1 MTPKIKSLFIFV
13 ILIGI
18 QFLPNTSFAQKFP
31 AKPEGFVNDYAHI
44 LSQGQI
50 QRLDQKLSNY
60 RDTTSNEVAIVTV
73 PSLQGYPID
82 QFSLKV
88 LDKWGVGQHNKRN
101 GVLIFVAPN
110 EKKMRIEVGYGLEG
124 AIPDI
129 IAGHIVNNVMK
140 PYFKK
145 GEFYQGLNQAV
156 DAIMLQAAGEY
167 KPSKKKKNDKGGGSA
182 FPVLFIIAVIIY
194 IIIIKRDGPRQHGG
208 GGGRGGRRRTY
219 GSSGIIFLPGGW
231 GGGGWGG
238 GSGGFGGGGG
248 GFGGFS
254 GGGGFAGGGGGA
266 SGGW

>member
-1 MTPKIKSLFIFV
+1 MTPKTKSLFIFV
-13 ILIGI
+13 LLTGI
-18 QFLPNTSFAQKFP
+18 TFLTSTAYAQKFP

-44 LSQGQI
+44 LNQGQI
-50 QRLDQKLSNY
+50 QQLDRKLSTY
-60 RDTTSNEVAIVTV
+60 RDTTSNEVAIMTV
-73 PSLQGYPID
+73 PSLQGYAID

-88 LDKWGVGQHNKRN
+88 LDKWGIGQHNKRN
-101 GVLIFVAPN
+101 GVLIFVAPK

-124 AIPDI
+124 ALPDI

-145 GEFYQGLNQAV
+145 GEYYQGLNQAV
-156 DAIMLQAAGEY
+156 NAIMMQVAGEY
-167 KPSKKKKNDKGGGSA
+167 KPEMAKKKDKGGHSA
-182 FPVLFIIAVIIY
+182 FPILFIIAVIIY
-194 IIIIKRDGPRQHGG
+194 IIIIRRDGPRQNGG
-208 GGGRGGRRRTY
+208 GKGGRRRRTY
-219 GSSGIIFLPGGW
+219 GSSGVIFFPGGFG

-238 GSGGFGGGGG
+238 GSGGFGGGG

>member
-1 MTPKIKSLFIFV
+1 MTRKIKYLLFLTLFSA
-13 ILIGI
+13 L
-18 QFLPNTSFAQKFP
+18 QFLTISAYAQKFP

-44 LSQGQI
+44 LTPYQV

-60 RDTTSNEVAIVTV
+60 RDTTSTEVAIITV

-82 QFSLKV
+82 EFSLKV
-88 LDKWGVGQHNKRN
+88 LDKWKIGQHKKRN
-101 GVLIFVAPN
+101 GLLIFVAPN
-110 EKKMRIEVGYGLEG
+110 QKKMRIEVGYGLEG

-129 IAGHIVNNVMK
+129 TAGHIINNIMK

-145 GEFYQGLNQAV
+145 GEYYQGLNLAIDAV
-156 DAIMLQAAGEY
+156 MKHASGEF
-167 KPSKKKKNDKGGGSA
+167 KPNKNKGKNKGRSSI
-182 FPVLFIIAVIIY
+182 FPILFIIAVIIY
-194 IIIIKRDGPRQHGG
+194 IIIIKRDGPRQHGD

-219 GSSGIIFLPGGW
+219 GSSGVIFLPGGW